1 MADESDV
8 ETALVGL
15 SSVAL
20 YPNGINSPSIPG
32 PDCRIYRGWPN
43 SAALDADLAAGSI
56 NVTIF
61 PVTGH
66 ARTTTRY
73 TQLRPGNPTSPT
85 LTVSV
90 SGASVTFGGSA
101 ALGQVAGIFLD
112 GPTGPSYVYR
122 TQTCDNPALVA
133 ANLAA
138 LTRATALVQLSGSTL
153 TIPGVR
159 RLVAR
164 VVADGHAL
172 QEIRRQEQDFR
183 VTCWCPTPASRDAA
197 AVAIDVALAQLR
209 FITLPDGSMG
219 KLTYAGTRVF
229 DQSQDASLYRRDL
242 LYQVDYPT
250 IIIASQPAMLF
261 GDLLLNTAN
270 FTA

>member
-8 ETALVGL
+8 ETALVAL
-15 SSVAL
+15 SSAAL

-43 SAALDADLAAGSI
+43 SAALEADLTAGWI

-66 ARTTTRY
+66 SRTTTRY
-73 TQLRPGNPTSPT
+73 TQLRLGNPTSPT

-90 SGASVTFGGSA
+90 SGVSVTFGGSA
-101 ALGQVAGIFLD
+101 ALGQVAGLLLD
-112 GPTGPSYVYR
+112 GPAGQSYAYR
-122 TQTCDNPALVA
+122 TQIGDNPAQVA

-138 LTRATALVQLSGSTL
+138 LARATTIVQLSGSTL
-153 TIPGVR
+153 TIPGVGC
-159 RLVAR
+159 LTAR
-164 VVADGHAL
+164 VVADGSAQ

-183 VTCWCPTPASRDAA
+183 VTCWCPTPTSRDAA
-197 AVAIDVALAQLR
+197 AVAIDLALAQLT

-229 DQSQDASLYRRDL
+229 DQSQDALLYRRDL
-242 LYQVDYPT
+242 LYEVEYPT
-250 IIIASQPAMLF
+250 IINTSQPAMLF
-261 GDLLLNTAN
+261 GDLTLNAAN

>member
-8 ETALVGL
+8 ETALVAL
-15 SSVAL
+15 SSAAL
-20 YPNGINSPSIPG
+20 YPNGISSPSVPG

-43 SAALDADLAAGSI
+43 SAALDADLAAGWI

-73 TQLRPGNPTSPT
+73 TQLRPGSPTSPA

-101 ALGQVAGIFLD
+101 ALGQVAGILLD
-112 GPTGPSYVYR
+112 GPNGKSYAYR
-122 TQTCDNPALVA
+122 TQTGDSPALVA

-138 LTRATALVQLSGSTL
+138 LARASAIVQLSGPTL
-153 TIPGVR
+153 TIPGVS
-159 RLVAR
+159 RLTAR
-164 VVADGHAL
+164 VVADGSVQ

-197 AVAIDVALAQLR
+197 VGAIDLALARLT

-229 DQSQDASLYRRDL
+229 DQSQDALLYRRDL
-242 LYQVDYPT
+242 LYQVEYPT
-250 IIIASQPAMLF
+250 IISASQPAMLF
-261 GDLLLNTAN
+261 GGLLLNAAD